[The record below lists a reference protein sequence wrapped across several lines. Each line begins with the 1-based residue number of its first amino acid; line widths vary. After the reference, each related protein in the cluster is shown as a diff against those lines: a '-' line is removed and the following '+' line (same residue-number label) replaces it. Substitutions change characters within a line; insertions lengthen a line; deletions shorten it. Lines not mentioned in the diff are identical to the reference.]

1 MKKIVSLALTA
12 ILALTTAFAFS
23 GCNNQSKKLP
33 LPFPTIPLT
42 KRGRCFCWKIRV
54 TSH

>member
-23 GCNNQSKKLP
+23 GCNNQSEKSP
-33 LPFPTIPLT
+33 LPFPTIPPT
-42 KRGRCFCWKIRV
+42 KRGRCFCWRTWV
-54 TSH
+54 TLR